1 MKSPILVVEDDE
13 YLRKQICWA
22 LKDKY
27 EVLEE
32 KDANHARETM
42 DKVPRIE
49 AVLLDLHLPPRVG
62 TPKEGLMFLAHLR
75 SLYPDTG
82 IIVVTGSK
90 NTRTWQDAIKLG
102 VQDFFSKPFDL
113 GELKLT
119 LKRVLHMVQL
129 EKKVKEIQRE
139 LEEKY
144 EFANLVGKS
153 KKMQELFRLI
163 AKIAPTNSTV
173 LIRGESGTG
182 KELIARAI
190 HCHSPRKENHFVPV
204 NCAALPETLL
214 EAELFGHEKGAFTD
228 ATYKKEGMFEVAD
241 KGTIFLDEISDM
253 SPLMQAK
260 ILRVIQERCFNRLGS
275 TKIIQVD
282 VRILAATN
290 KDLEKMIQEGT
301 FREDLYYRLNVL
313 SISVPS
319 LRERKED
326 IPLLAQHFLT
336 RYTSLY
342 KKKVKS
348 ISPHV
353 MDQLCRYSW
362 PGNIRELEN
371 VMERAII
378 LSSGK
383 IILLEDLAPYLR
395 STFPRKEP
403 SPPSLEEGER
413 KLILDALQATRGN
426 QSRAAQLLGI
436 HRTTL
441 SRKLK
446 NYGIQPRK
454 LKRCGIQP

>member
-13 YLRKQICWA
+13 DLRKQICWA
-22 LKDKY
+22 LKDDCD
-27 EVLEE
+27 VLEA
-32 KDANHARETM
+32 KDANYARERM
-42 DKVPRIE
+42 DKGPPVE
-49 AVLLDLHLPPRVG
+49 VVLLDLHLPPRVS
-62 TPKEGLMFLAHLR
+62 TPEEGLKFLAHLR

-82 IIVVTGSK
+82 IIVMTGSK
-90 NTRTWQDAIKLG
+90 NRKAPQEAVKLG

-113 GELKLT
+113 DELKLT
-119 LKRVLHMVQL
+119 LKRVLRMLQL
-129 EKKVKEIQRE
+129 EKKVKEMQRE

-144 EFANLVGKS
+144 KFANLVGKS

-163 AKIAPTNSTV
+163 ARIAPTNSTV
-173 LIRGESGTG
+173 LIRGASGTG

-190 HCHSPRKENHFVPV
+190 HYHSPRKENSFIPV

-228 ATYKKEGMFEVAD
+228 AGYKKEGMFEVAD

-253 SPLMQAK
+253 SPQMQAK
-260 ILRVIQERCFNRLGS
+260 ILRVIQERCFNHLGS
-275 TKIIQVD
+275 TKPIQVD

-301 FREDLYYRLNVL
+301 FREDLYYRLNVV
-313 SISVPS
+313 SILAPL
-319 LRERKED
+319 LRERKEG

-336 RYTSLY
+336 RYATLHG
-342 KKKVKS
+342 KKIKS
-348 ISPHV
+348 ISPQV

-378 LSSGK
+378 LSSGE
-383 IILLEDLAPYLR
+383 IILLEDLPPHLQ
-395 STFPRKEP
+395 STFPRREL
-403 SPPSLEEGER
+403 SPPSLEEAER
-413 KLILDALQATRGN
+413 KLILDALRATRGN
-426 QSRAAQLLGI
+426 QSRAAQVLGI

-441 SRKLK
+441 SRKLQ
-446 NYGIQPRK
+446 NYGIRP
-454 LKRCGIQP
+454 